1 MKYLIALCLSLFS
14 VAHAGQFV
22 EFKCESPAVSYIFKL
37 AAEGTVEIELHN
49 VGYQEAHGWI
59 EATLVDAGFN
69 PVATSING
77 TELVGKSR
85 LVEGDTLKPYYHVQL
100 KPVGISDVQVVNLLL
115 GHPGPL
121 SSFVRLKS
129 GHEYRGKCAIK

>member
-1 MKYLIALCLSLFS
+1 MKYIIALCLSFS

-22 EFKCESPAVSYIFKL
+22 EFKCESPTASYIYKL
-37 AAEGTVEIELHN
+37 SAEGTVEIELQN
-49 VGYQEAHGWI
+49 PDYKEAHGWI

-77 TELVGKSR
+77 TELVGNSR
-85 LVEGDTLKPYYHVQL
+85 LVEGDTLKSYYHVQL

-129 GHEYRGKCAIK
+129 GHEYRGKCAIR